1 LGARGTVGR
10 ENGERGAAFTEVAG
24 AGLHNDDP
32 GRSSLMNYRQLFS
45 STLLLMLAGTTALC
59 GCSAFKSSK
68 RMDMA
73 PFSENTGVLFA
84 EASQVSRQF
93 EFKYLRPYLSTPE
106 VQDLR
111 VKALPIL
118 IALRGV
124 VYYSNQVVAINN
136 SKLSDKEKNEHL
148 ARYLSE
154 IMEKAKAKRSSEGL
168 GFDEAAAQT
177 VLENV
182 RVGKTYLDGI
192 AAASPIVNAVV
203 AAIMEQLDEF
213 QQATIPTAVSAL
225 DKEIETTVA
234 ETRANYSNLKTLQMR
249 SMRAA
254 NLFYQVRMGDAGEL
268 NALLEED
275 PSVKEFIPSPEK
287 ATAKTMDAAEGYLLD
302 RLDKV
307 DRMIHQL
314 DADMAQYNAMRDEL
328 ETWRITVDDK
338 VKVARNAI
346 MIWGQSHRNLG
357 VGIPVPPLIDVEGL
371 AGSALGTAKKAV
383 F

>member
-32 GRSSLMNYRQLFS
+32 GRSNLMNYRQLFS

-275 PSVKEFIPSPEK
+275 PSMKEFIPSPEK

>member
-1 LGARGTVGR
+1 
-10 ENGERGAAFTEVAG
+10 
-24 AGLHNDDP
+24 
-32 GRSSLMNYRQLFS
+32 MNYRQLFS